1 MKINNEAIEA
11 INEGLDVPSFI
22 ENKEIRIKYVAT
34 DGWRGY
40 YDAVPTKKGGWIKIE
55 SNWMTGN
62 WDDAGENG
70 GGIEIDVSELFGE
83 GCKMSAYQ
91 NYLGGGL
98 LGAIMSDINFIP
110 SEEQKENVLELAEE
124 LKRYFHEITNE
135 EASEYDEWNEMS
147 YEKNQSMPSSG
158 Y

>member
-1 MKINNEAIEA
+1 MNKIKNFDIKNNTLR
-11 INEGLDVPSFI
+11 LDAS
-22 ENKEIRIKYVAT
+22 R
-34 DGWRGY
+34 R
-40 YDAVPTKKGGWIKIE
+40 
-55 SNWMTGN
+55 
-62 WDDAGENG
+62 G

-83 GCKMSAYQ
+83 GCKMTAYQ

-98 LGAIMSDINFIP
+98 LGAIQSDINFTP
-110 SEEQKENVLELAEE
+110 SEEQKADVLELSEM

-135 EASEYDEWNEMS
+135 YAAECDEWNGMS

>member
-1 MKINNEAIEA
+1 MKNYKIEDN
-11 INEGLDVPSFI
+11 I
-22 ENKEIRIKYVAT
+22 IRI
-34 DGWRGY
+34 
-40 YDAVPTKKGGWIKIE
+40 DA
-55 SNWMTGN
+55 SRR
-62 WDDAGENG
+62 G

-83 GCKMSAYQ
+83 GCKMTAYQ

-135 EASEYDEWNEMS
+135 EASEYDEWNGMS

>member
-1 MKINNEAIEA
+1 MKNYNIEDN
-11 INEGLDVPSFI
+11 I
-22 ENKEIRIKYVAT
+22 IRI
-34 DGWRGY
+34 
-40 YDAVPTKKGGWIKIE
+40 DA
-55 SNWMTGN
+55 SRR
-62 WDDAGENG
+62 G

-98 LGAIMSDINFIP
+98 LGSIQSDINFTPTKKQGKKVI
-110 SEEQKENVLELAEE
+110 ELAEE
-124 LKRYFHEITNE
+124 LKRYFHKITNE
-135 EASEYDEWNEMS
+135 EASEYDEWNKMS

>member
-1 MKINNEAIEA
+1 MKNYNIEDN
-11 INEGLDVPSFI
+11 I
-22 ENKEIRIKYVAT
+22 IRI
-34 DGWRGY
+34 
-40 YDAVPTKKGGWIKIE
+40 DA
-55 SNWMTGN
+55 SRR
-62 WDDAGENG
+62 G

-83 GCKMSAYQ
+83 GCKMTAYQ

-98 LGAIMSDINFIP
+98 LGAIQSDINFMP
-110 SEEQKENVLELAEE
+110 SEEQKENVLKLSEK
-124 LKRYFHEITNE
+124 LKRYFHDITNE

>member
-1 MKINNEAIEA
+1 MENYNIEDN
-11 INEGLDVPSFI
+11 I
-22 ENKEIRIKYVAT
+22 IRI
-34 DGWRGY
+34 
-40 YDAVPTKKGGWIKIE
+40 DA
-55 SNWMTGN
+55 SRR
-62 WDDAGENG
+62 G

-98 LGAIMSDINFIP
+98 LGAVQSDINFMP
-110 SEEQKENVLELAEE
+110 TEEQKADVLKLSEE

-135 EASEYDEWNEMS
+135 EASEYDVWNEMS

>member
-1 MKINNEAIEA
+1 MKNYNIEDN
-11 INEGLDVPSFI
+11 I
-22 ENKEIRIKYVAT
+22 IRI
-34 DGWRGY
+34 
-40 YDAVPTKKGGWIKIE
+40 DA
-55 SNWMTGN
+55 SRR
-62 WDDAGENG
+62 G

-98 LGAIMSDINFIP
+98 LGAIQADVNFMP

-124 LKRYFHEITNE
+124 LKRYFHDITNE
-135 EASEYDEWNEMS
+135 EASEYDEWNGMS
-147 YEKNQSMPSSG
+147 YEQNQNMPTSA

>member
-1 MKINNEAIEA
+1 MENYNIEDN
-11 INEGLDVPSFI
+11 I
-22 ENKEIRIKYVAT
+22 IRI
-34 DGWRGY
+34 
-40 YDAVPTKKGGWIKIE
+40 DA
-55 SNWMTGN
+55 SRR
-62 WDDAGENG
+62 G

-98 LGAIMSDINFIP
+98 LGAVQSDINFMP
-110 SEEQKENVLELAEE
+110 TEEQKADVLKLSEE

-135 EASEYDEWNEMS
+135 EASEYDAWNEMS